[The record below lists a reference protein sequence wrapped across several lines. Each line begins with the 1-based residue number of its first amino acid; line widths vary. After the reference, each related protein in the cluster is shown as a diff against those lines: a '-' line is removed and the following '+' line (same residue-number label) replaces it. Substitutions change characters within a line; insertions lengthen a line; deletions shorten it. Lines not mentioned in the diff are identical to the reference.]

1 MTNLSIGKSLPR
13 ADGVGKVSGA
23 RRYTADIVRPG
34 SLSGKILRSSLP
46 HARILH
52 IDVSKAVALSGV
64 KAVITGA
71 DLGPHLVGAKLKD
84 LPPLA
89 RDRVLY
95 IGQDV
100 AAIAAVDQETA
111 EEAAHLIDVEYDELP
126 AVFDPLQ
133 AMTPD
138 SPLLHPN
145 YDTYIGPKVTGG
157 KNLQSAVRIAKGDFD
172 QGLAEC
178 DHVFENVYRTQ
189 MVHQGY
195 IEPYACMVEVD
206 AQGRVAVWVADQ
218 GFFKLRRE
226 LAEYLQLPED
236 DITVYPST
244 MGGSFG
250 AKDFLYCV
258 PVAYYLSKVTGKP
271 VRFIRTYAE
280 ELLASAPRH
289 SATVVLKSGVKK
301 GGILW
306 AWEGKTFYN
315 GGAYG
320 AFRPNPQASMS
331 GAFAVAGCYSIP
343 HTRLE
348 GYCVYTNQVPCGYF
362 RAPGEPQ
369 TLFAVE
375 SQIDMMAEAMGL
387 DPLEFRRRNVL
398 RQGDTRPTGE
408 TIKNPHG
415 LDVLRK
421 AREVAHWTKQRRR
434 PKVAEGPML
443 TGRGMALGDRHIG
456 RGESSFILL
465 LNPDGTFKLISGI
478 GDTGVGSYTMHQQV
492 AAETL
497 GVEPRLIEI
506 EVQETLTAPF
516 DEGIKATRGVHIEG
530 QAVVRATESLIH
542 HLRSIAAAHWRTD
555 LDTVSYTKGKVFF
568 KKKGTR
574 QNLTFREL
582 AVLSRE
588 PIRGFGHYV
597 GEKPNLYS
605 FQAVVAEIRIDRETG
620 QIQLP
625 KVHFILDVGTIINP
639 LIHQGQIEGAFVQGL
654 GYALTEELALD
665 QGRIT
670 TLSLGEYKIPSICDV
685 PRLMTSL
692 VQCNEGPGPFGAK
705 AVGQVAISLVAPA
718 VANAVYNA
726 TGIRIH
732 ELPINSEKILLGLK
746 NMKIPPNNR
755 NKNGLR
761 RSPA

>member
-1 MTNLSIGKSLPR
+1 MANLNIGKSLPR
-13 ADGVGKVSGA
+13 VDGAGKVSGA
-23 RRYTADIVRPG
+23 TRYTADIVRPG
-34 SLSGKILRSSLP
+34 SLSGKIVRSPLP

-52 IDVSKAVALSGV
+52 IDVSKALASPGV

-71 DLGPHLVGAKLKD
+71 DLDHHLIGAKLKD
-84 LPPLA
+84 LPVLA

-100 AAIAAVDQETA
+100 AAIAAVDADAA
-111 EEAAHLIDVEYDELP
+111 EEAAHLIDVEYDALP
-126 AVFDPLQ
+126 TVFDPWQ

-138 SPLLHPN
+138 SPLLHPD
-145 YDTYIGPKVTGG
+145 YDTYVGPKVAGR
-157 KNLQSAVRIAKGDFD
+157 KNVQSAVRIAKGNFD

-178 DHVFENVYRTQ
+178 DYVFENVYRTH

-195 IEPYACMVEVD
+195 IEPYACTVEVD

-226 LAEYLQLPED
+226 LAEYLELPEG

-258 PVAYYLSKVTGKP
+258 PAAYHLSRRTAKP
-271 VRFIRTYAE
+271 VRFVRTYAE

-289 SATVVLKSGVKK
+289 PAIVVLKSGVKK

-306 AWEGKTFYN
+306 AWEAKTYYN

-331 GAFAVAGCYSIP
+331 GAFSAAGCYSIP

-375 SQIDMMAEAMGL
+375 SQIDTIAESMRL
-387 DPLEFRRRNVL
+387 DPLEFRDRNVL
-398 RQGDTRPTGE
+398 RQGDTRSTGE
-408 TIKNPHG
+408 AIKNPRG
-415 LDVLRK
+415 LEVVRR
-421 AREVAHWTKQRRR
+421 ARVVSHWQKQRRR
-434 PKVAEGPML
+434 TKVRDKRIL
-443 TGRGMALGDRHIG
+443 TGHGIALGDRHIG
-456 RGESSFILL
+456 RGESSFRLV
-465 LNPDGTFKLISGI
+465 LNADGTLKLVSGI
-478 GDTGVGSYTMHQQV
+478 GDTGAGAYTMHQQV

-497 GVEPRLIEI
+497 GVAPRLIEI
-506 EVQETLTAPF
+506 EVQTTSTAPF

-530 QAVVRATESLIH
+530 QAVVRAVESLIEQ
-542 HLRSIAAAHWRTD
+542 LRSIAAAYWRAE
-555 LDTVSYTKGKVFF
+555 LNSVSYTQGEVVLKRKGSSE
-568 KKKGTR
+568 
-574 QNLTFREL
+574 NLSLRKL
-582 AVLSRE
+582 AALSKQ
-588 PIRGFGHYV
+588 PICGFGHYA

-605 FQAVVAEIRIDRETG
+605 FQAVVAEIRIDTETG
-620 QIQLP
+620 QIRLP

-639 LIHQGQIEGAFVQGL
+639 IIHQGQIEGAFVQGL
-654 GYALTEELALD
+654 GYALTEEITLD
-665 QGRIT
+665 DGRIT
-670 TLSLGEYKIPSICDV
+670 TLNLGEYKIPSICDV
-685 PRLMTSL
+685 PRLVTSL
-692 VQCNEGPGPFGAK
+692 VRCSEGPGPFGAK

-718 VANAVYNA
+718 VANALYNA
-726 TGIRIH
+726 TGIRIN
-732 ELPINSEKILLGLK
+732 ELPINSEKILSGL
-746 NMKIPPNNR
+746 
-755 NKNGLR
+755 NKRENLR
-761 RSPA
+761 KD